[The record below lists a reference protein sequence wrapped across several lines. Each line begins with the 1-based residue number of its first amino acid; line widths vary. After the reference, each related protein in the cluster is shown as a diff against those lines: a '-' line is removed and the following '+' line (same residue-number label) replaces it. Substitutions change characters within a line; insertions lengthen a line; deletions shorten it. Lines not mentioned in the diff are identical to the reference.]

1 MRPLDELPYVEYQD
15 DATGTA
21 RIYADVW
28 ETEDIDAPNLV
39 TEHAVETPAIVSD
52 HQRPEPIV
60 ATIRMFFSEEP
71 IRGDLDVNFKGDV
84 RSFELTIPEYPNNT
98 PLLSPAGLSKQIG
111 AGVGA
116 IGAALGLGGDAAPAR
131 ATALRFNAP
140 PGRLRT
146 AYAKFI
152 KLRDEGKLVAV
163 GFSVARLENLAIT
176 DVHIARSKES
186 GSGGAIDLAFKQI
199 SFATTKTAAAV
210 ALPLEPRGQPKS
222 SSTITVSAE
231 DVPEGPK
238 KTAAKALV
246 DKARGY

>member
-1 MRPLDELPYVEYQD
+1 MRPLDELPYVEYAD

-28 ETEDIDAPNLV
+28 ESEDIDAQNLV
-39 TEHAVETPAIVSD
+39 TDHAVETPAVVSD
-52 HQRPEPIV
+52 HQRPEPII
-60 ATIRMFFSEEP
+60 ATIRMVFSEEP
-71 IRGDLDVNFKGDV
+71 IRGDLDVNFKGEV
-84 RSFELTIPEYPNNT
+84 KSFELAIPEYPDNT
-98 PLLSPAGLSKQIG
+98 PILSPAGIAKKVG

-131 ATALRFNAP
+131 ATALRFGAP
-140 PGRLRT
+140 PGRLRLV
-146 AYAKFI
+146 YERLL
-152 KLRDEGKLVAV
+152 KLRAEGKLVAV

-176 DVHIARSKES
+176 GVHIARTKES
-186 GSGGAIDLAFKQI
+186 GTGGAIDIAFKQI

-222 SSTITVSAE
+222 TSTITVSAE

-238 KTAAKALV
+238 KTAAQALL
-246 DKARGY
+246 DKARGA